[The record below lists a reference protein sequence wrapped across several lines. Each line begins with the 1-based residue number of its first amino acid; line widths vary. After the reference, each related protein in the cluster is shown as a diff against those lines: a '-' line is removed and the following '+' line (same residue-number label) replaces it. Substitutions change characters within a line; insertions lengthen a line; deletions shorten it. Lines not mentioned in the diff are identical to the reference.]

1 MRLKNLNKIKTY
13 ICNSNT
19 IIAKKIKPFGKNF
32 ASIPSYFRKPLIP
45 CKVIPMIALN
55 KTIALKNSDLN
66 THSKNP
72 RSKALYFTKA
82 RRFVE
87 RGGWRF
93 ELYKFLYRSKS
104 FSMVLFGLILLS
116 SLAVILQTVE
126 ELDKAYTLGFQTIE
140 WVLTITFTVEY
151 FLRIVASPVPKRY
164 VLSWFGLLDFW
175 AFCPFYLSLLNLGN
189 VNFLLVLRLIR
200 LFRLLRMFDL
210 VEYSYYKHELTLLV
224 QALRNSRRKISIFL
238 LTVFVAVTIL
248 GSLMFVI
255 EGKANGFVSIPKG
268 IYWAVV
274 TISTVGYGDVTPKTP
289 LGQLIASALML
300 MGFSTI
306 VVFTSIVGAEIYKQS
321 DEKKEIL
328 AHKSCL
334 DCGMGG
340 HDSDASYCKHC
351 GSRLWDAD

>member
-1 MRLKNLNKIKTY
+1 MTL
-13 ICNSNT
+13 
-19 IIAKKIKPFGKNF
+19 
-32 ASIPSYFRKPLIP
+32 
-45 CKVIPMIALN
+45 
-55 KTIALKNSDLN
+55 
-66 THSKNP
+66 
-72 RSKALYFTKA
+72 
-82 RRFVE
+82 
-87 RGGWRF
+87 
-93 ELYKFLYRSKS
+93 
-104 FSMVLFGLILLS
+104 FSLILLS

-126 ELDKAYTLGFQTIE
+126 ELGKEYALVFQTIE
-140 WVLTITFTVEY
+140 WVLTIAFTIEY
-151 FLRIVASPVPKRY
+151 LLRIIASPAANRY
-164 VLSWFGLLDFW
+164 IFSRFGMLDFL
-175 AFCPFYLSLLNLGN
+175 AFCPFYLSFFNVVN

-210 VEYSYYKHELTLLV
+210 VEYSYYKHELMLLV

-248 GSLMFVI
+248 GSLMYVI
-255 EGKANGFVSIPKG
+255 EGKENGFVSIPKG

-321 DEKKEIL
+321 DQKKEIL